1 MSPSKKGNLK
11 TGYKDKKIK
20 IKKNKNK
27 ISSMNFTTNRQC
39 IYNMPTLP
47 CID

>member
-20 IKKNKNK
+20 KKIKIK
-27 ISSMNFTTNRQC
+27 IKSV
-39 IYNMPTLP
+39 P
-47 CID
+47 